1 MDTEYLNPWYAV
13 ETDVAKKWT
22 FCKRPISAAYVYR
35 PQPPLQHGKSY
46 ASLFRTAE
54 LVLMELTVKT
64 RKDVREGITF
74 DWPGDIYY
82 NVCTTWFD
90 EQKMK
95 GLVDIVFLC
104 GEGASNAVKNFVGCC
119 LVCWYANGSV
129 LCFVPKEY
137 GGKPVLELADLAQP
151 NYKKPEFPDNA
162 VSFKKALQAI
172 CDYVPFNGWKEIFQ
186 HGIDIMENGGLGYKG
201 LKDTID
207 IPAPYFKYF
216 YAAQVTQLGAGMG
229 SWYDLPIAGTK
240 DFKRITDSFT
250 NERSKAQMYAINN
263 C

>member
-1 MDTEYLNPWYAV
+1 MDRECLNPWYAL
-13 ETDVAKKWT
+13 EIDVAKKWSI
-22 FCKRPISAAYVYR
+22 CKRPISAVYVYR
-35 PQPPLQHGKSY
+35 PQPGPQRGKSY
-46 ASLFRTAE
+46 ASLFRPAE
-54 LVLMELTVKT
+54 HVLMELTVRT
-64 RKDVREGITF
+64 RKDIRDGVPF

-82 NVCTTWFD
+82 NVCTSWFD

-104 GEGASNAVKNFVGCC
+104 GDAAINAVKKFVGCC

-137 GGKPVLELADLAQP
+137 GGNPVLEIADLAQS
-151 NYKKPEFPDNA
+151 NYKKPEFSDNA
-162 VSFKKALQAI
+162 VSFKQALKAI
-172 CDYVPFNGWKEIFQ
+172 YDYAPFDGWKKIFKQ
-186 HGIDIMENGGLGYKG
+186 GIDIMENGGLGYKG
-201 LKDTID
+201 QEGVID
-207 IPAPYFKYF
+207 IPAPYFKYY

-240 DFKRITDSFT
+240 DFKRITESFT
-250 NERSKAQMYAINN
+250 SERCKAQMYAINN